1 MYSRQPFDS
10 VVPNG
15 LVVVASA
22 RAVKGVTATT
32 ASRYFRQA
40 RLQAAVTRALLDELE
55 RAQGPSWRRYSHDAY
70 GQKDD
75 GAAFNGTGVGRC
87 WPLLT
92 GERGHYELAAGRDPL
107 PFIEAMERFANGG
120 GMLLSKS
127 GTSPRE
133 RGSSLVLL
141 RARPCRSAGH
151 TLNTPSSS
159 EVDEMAS
166 FMTASTRHTSGT

>member
-55 RAQGPSWRRYSHDAY
+55 RALPPSMVAAPFDA
-70 GQKDD
+70 GCRQQ
-75 GAAFNGTGVGRC
+75 
-87 WPLLT
+87 LS
-92 GERGHYELAAGRDPL
+92 EELAALARH
-107 PFIEAMERFANGG
+107 ICECVVAMSDA
-120 GMLLSKS
+120 
-127 GTSPRE
+127 
-133 RGSSLVLL
+133 
-141 RARPCRSAGH
+141 AG
-151 TLNTPSSS
+151 
-159 EVDEMAS
+159 
-166 FMTASTRHTSGT
+166 